1 VNKILHPA
9 RIPGRKR
16 QRLIPPAGRMKSTA
30 AGMTVEQLRAHFQT
44 AVELEHSTIPP
55 YLCALYSLD
64 EQKNQFAYKVIQ
76 SVVMEEMLHMIQAAN
91 ILTAIGGRPALNNPT
106 FIPEYPTFLPH
117 SDDSFKV
124 GLQKFSKDTMRT
136 FLKIEMPAGQCA
148 PPQGNNYHT
157 IGQFYEALKD
167 ALILHG
173 DAIFTGDPSWQVTPD
188 QYYGGGGNLLPVY
201 KLDHAIE
208 GIDEII
214 GQGEGID
221 GEIEDPDHEMFGE
234 GVEYAHYFRFNEILQ
249 ERRYQPKDSPH
260 KPPTGL
266 PVAVDWNA
274 VINMRPNP
282 KMKDYPVGSPLRRMT
297 LECNKTYMQL
307 LNIIQ
312 VACTGSP
319 DKLRQVV
326 PVMYELKYKVQ
337 GLMNVPLA
345 NGSGEHAGP
354 SFEYVPS

>member
-1 VNKILHPA
+1 MNVILQAA

-16 QRLIPPAGRMKSTA
+16 QRLLPPMGQMENIV
-30 AGMTVEQLRAHFQT
+30 AGMSVDQLRTHFQT

-91 ILTAIGGRPALNNPT
+91 ILTAIGGRPALDNPA

-117 SDDSFKV
+117 SDDAFKV
-124 GLQKFSKDTMRT
+124 GLQKFSKDTMKT
-136 FLKIEMPAGQCA
+136 FLKIEMPARKAA
-148 PPQGNNYHT
+148 PPQPNHYHT
-157 IGQFYEALKD
+157 IGQFYAALRD
-167 ALILHG
+167 ALIHHSN
-173 DAIFTGDPSWQVTPD
+173 AIFTGNPEWQIRPE
-188 QYYGGGGNLLPVY
+188 QYYGGGGKLLAVY
-201 KLDHAIE
+201 HLDHAIE
-208 GIDEII
+208 GINEII

-221 GEIEDPDHEMFGE
+221 GTIEDSDYEMFGE
-234 GVEYAHYFRFNEILQ
+234 DVEYAHYFRFNEILC
-249 ERRYQPKDSPH
+249 ERRYRPKDSAH
-260 KPPTGL
+260 KPPTGP
-266 PVAVDWNA
+266 PVAVDWKA
-274 VINMRPNP
+274 VTDMRPNP
-282 KMKDYPVGSPLRRMT
+282 KMKDYPVGSPLWRMT

-307 LNIIQ
+307 LSIIQ

-337 GLMNVPLA
+337 GLMNVSL
-345 NGSGEHAGP
+345 GDKSGQHAGP
-354 SFEYVPS
+354 TFEYVPI